1 MKPLIARKFLK
12 PLLAHLVVWLGL
24 VLAPPALL
32 PSVAQAELKLPSYAS
47 GANVQAEVEKKGKNI
62 TDVVL
67 IVVGI
72 ISMLGLLV
80 GAGYMGA
87 GNTEKGKQIMLGGV
101 GGIVIASLVFG
112 IAKLVAT

>member
-1 MKPLIARKFLK
+1 MKMMKTMK
-12 PLLAHLVVWLGL
+12 KLLLHAALFVGL
-24 VLAPPALL
+24 VLVQPALL
-32 PSVAQAELKLPSYAS
+32 PGVAQAELKLPSYAS
-47 GANVQAEVEKKGKNI
+47 GSNVQAEVEKKGKNI

>member
-1 MKPLIARKFLK
+1 MKTMKTE
-12 PLLAHLVVWLGL
+12 LLLHAAFFVGL
-24 VLAPPALL
+24 VLVQPALL
-32 PSVAQAELKLPSYAS
+32 PGVAHAELKLPSYAS
-47 GANVQAEVEKKGKNI
+47 GSNVQAEVEKKGKNI